1 MLKRLFKVTES
12 NLNSVIDQFEDPIK
26 MTEQGIRDLKKDLQA
41 AMESLA
47 QVKAMSIRTRKEA
60 NAKQQLAADYENK
73 AKKLLLNASKGAM
86 DTTEAERLATL
97 ALEKQ
102 AELSSEAKRLGDEAT
117 GHETMSAT
125 INTSVSKLRATL
137 TTYDNELL
145 TLKARAK
152 TAASTKKINAQ
163 LSTMD
168 ASGTVGM
175 LERMKER
182 VEEEESLASAYG
194 DMVDQTDTLDNEIDL
209 ALTDKEAKG
218 SAMLDALKK
227 RMDIDK

>member
-1 MLKRLFKVTES
+1 MFKRLFKVTES
-12 NLNSVIDQFEDPIK
+12 NINSVIDQLEDPIK

-47 QVKAMSIRTRKEA
+47 QVKAMAMRTRKEA
-60 NAKQQLAADYENK
+60 NGKQQLAADYENK
-73 AKKLLLNASKGAM
+73 AKKLILTASKGAM
-86 DTTEAERLATL
+86 DTAEAERLATL

-102 AELSSEAKRLGDEAT
+102 AELAAEAKRLGDEAT
-117 GHETMSAT
+117 GHETMATT
-125 INTSVSKLRATL
+125 INTSVSKLRSTL
-137 TTYDNELL
+137 TTYDNELT

-168 ASGTVGM
+168 ASGTVAM

-194 DMVDQTDTLDNEIDL
+194 EMVDQTDTLDKDIDL

-218 SAMLDALKK
+218 SAMLEALKK

>member
-1 MLKRLFKVTES
+1 MFKRLFKVTES
-12 NLNSVIDQFEDPIK
+12 NINSVMDQFEDPIK

-47 QVKAMSIRTRKEA
+47 QVKAMAIRTRKEA

-86 DTTEAERLATL
+86 DTAEAERLATL

-102 AELSSEAKRLGDEAT
+102 AELASEAKRLGDEAT

-125 INTSVSKLRATL
+125 INTSVSKLRSTL

>member
-1 MLKRLFKVTES
+1 MFKRLFKVTES
-12 NLNSVIDQFEDPIK
+12 NINSAIDQLEDPIK
-26 MTEQGIRDLKKDLQA
+26 MTEQGIRDLKKDLTA

-47 QVKAMSIRTRKEA
+47 QVKAMAIRTRKEA
-60 NAKQQLAADYENK
+60 NGKQQLAADYENK
-73 AKKLLLNASKGAM
+73 AKKLLINASKGTM
-86 DTTEAERLATL
+86 DTAEAERLATL

-117 GHETMSAT
+117 GHEAMATT
-125 INTSVSKLRATL
+125 INTSVSKLRSTL
-137 TTYDNELL
+137 TTYDNELT

-168 ASGTVGM
+168 SSGTVSM

-194 DMVDQTDTLDNEIDL
+194 DILDQTDT
-209 ALTDKEAKG
+209 TDKEIDQALADKTPKG

>member
-1 MLKRLFKVTES
+1 MFKRLFKVTES
-12 NLNSVIDQFEDPIK
+12 NINAVINQLEDPIK

-47 QVKAMSIRTRKEA
+47 QVKALAIRTRKEA
-60 NAKQQLAADYENK
+60 NAKRQLAADYENK
-73 AKKLLLNASKGAM
+73 AKQLLLNAGKGAM
-86 DTTEAERLATL
+86 DTAEADRLATL

-102 AELSSEAKRLGDEAT
+102 TELASEAKRLGDEAT
-117 GHETMSAT
+117 GHETMAAT
-125 INTSVSKLRATL
+125 VNANVSKLRSTL
-137 TTYDNELL
+137 TTYDNELI

-168 ASGTVGM
+168 TSGTVAM

-194 DMVDQTDTLDNEIDL
+194 EIVDQTDTLDNEIDL
-209 ALTDKEAKG
+209 ALTDKKAKG
-218 SAMLDALKK
+218 SAMLNALKK
-227 RMDIDK
+227 RMGIDQ

>member
-1 MLKRLFKVTES
+1 MFKRLFKVGQS
-12 NLNSVIDQFEDPIK
+12 NINSVIDPLEDPIK

-47 QVKAMSIRTRKEA
+47 QVKAMAIRTRKEA
-60 NAKQQLAADYENK
+60 NAKQKLAEDYENK
-73 AKKLLLNASKGAM
+73 AKQLLLNASKGTM
-86 DTTEAERLATL
+86 DTTEAERLATM

-102 AELSSEAKRLGDEAT
+102 AELSSEAKRLSDEAT
-117 GHETMSAT
+117 GHEAMATT
-125 INTSVSKLRATL
+125 INTSVSKLRSTL
-137 TTYDNELL
+137 TTYDNELT

-168 ASGTVGM
+168 ASGTVSM

-194 DMVDQTDTLDNEIDL
+194 EILDQTDT
-209 ALTDKEAKG
+209 TDKEIDKALADKTPKG

>member
-1 MLKRLFKVTES
+1 MFKRLFKVTES
-12 NLNSVIDQFEDPIK
+12 NINSVIDQLEDPIK

-47 QVKAMSIRTRKEA
+47 QVKAMAMRTRKEA
-60 NAKQQLAADYENK
+60 NAKQKLAEDYENK
-73 AKKLLLNASKGAM
+73 ARQLLLNASKGTM

-102 AELSSEAKRLGDEAT
+102 AELLSEAKRLGDEAT
-117 GHETMSAT
+117 GHETMATT
-125 INTSVSKLRATL
+125 INTSVSKLRSTL
-137 TTYDNELL
+137 TTYDNELT

-168 ASGTVGM
+168 SSGTVAM

-194 DMVDQTDTLDNEIDL
+194 DILDQTDT
-209 ALTDKEAKG
+209 TDKEIDKALADKTPKG
-218 SAMLDALKK
+218 SAMLEELKK

>member
-1 MLKRLFKVTES
+1 MFKRLFKVTES
-12 NLNSVIDQFEDPIK
+12 NINSVIEQLEDPIK

-47 QVKAMSIRTRKEA
+47 QVKAMAMRTRKEA
-60 NAKQQLAADYENK
+60 NGKQQLAADYENK
-73 AKKLLLNASKGAM
+73 AKQLLLNASKGAM
-86 DTTEAERLATL
+86 DITEAERLATL

-102 AELSSEAKRLGDEAT
+102 AELSSEAKRLGEEAT
-117 GHETMSAT
+117 GHEAMATT
-125 INTSVSKLRATL
+125 INTSVSKLRSTL
-137 TTYDNELL
+137 ATYDNELT

-168 ASGTVGM
+168 SSGTVAM

-194 DMVDQTDTLDNEIDL
+194 DILDQTDT
-209 ALTDKEAKG
+209 TDKEIDKALADKTPKG
-218 SAMLDALKK
+218 SAMLDELKK
-227 RMDIDK
+227 RMEIDK

>member
-1 MLKRLFKVTES
+1 MLKRFLKVGQS
-12 NLNSVIDQFEDPIK
+12 NINSVIDQLEDPIK

-47 QVKAMSIRTRKEA
+47 QVKAMAMRTRREA
-60 NAKQQLAADYENK
+60 NAKQKLAEDYENK

-86 DTTEAERLATL
+86 DTAEAERLATL

-102 AELSSEAKRLGDEAT
+102 AELTSEAKRLSDEAT

-125 INTSVSKLRATL
+125 INTSVSKLRSTL
-137 TTYDNELL
+137 TTYDNELI

-163 LSTMD
+163 LSTID
-168 ASGTVGM
+168 SSGTVAM

-194 DMVDQTDTLDNEIDL
+194 EILDQTDTTDNEIDKAL
-209 ALTDKEAKG
+209 ADKTPKG
-218 SAMLDALKK
+218 SAMLEDLKK
-227 RMDIDK
+227 RMDIEK

>member
-1 MLKRLFKVTES
+1 MLKRFLKVGQS
-12 NLNSVIDQFEDPIK
+12 NINSVIDQLEDPIK
-26 MTEQGIRDLKKDLQA
+26 MTEQGIRDLKKDLNA

-47 QVKAMSIRTRKEA
+47 QVKAMAMRTRKEA
-60 NAKQQLAADYENK
+60 NAKQKLAEDYENK
-73 AKKLLLNASKGAM
+73 AKQLLLNASKGAM

-102 AELSSEAKRLGDEAT
+102 AELASEAKRLGDEAT

-125 INTSVSKLRATL
+125 INTSVSKLRSTL
-137 TTYDNELL
+137 TTYDNELI

-163 LSTMD
+163 LSTID
-168 ASGTVGM
+168 SSGTVAM

-194 DMVDQTDTLDNEIDL
+194 DILDQTNTTDNEIDKAL
-209 ALTDKEAKG
+209 ADKTPKG
-218 SAMLDALKK
+218 SAMLEDLKK
-227 RMDIDK
+227 RMDIEK